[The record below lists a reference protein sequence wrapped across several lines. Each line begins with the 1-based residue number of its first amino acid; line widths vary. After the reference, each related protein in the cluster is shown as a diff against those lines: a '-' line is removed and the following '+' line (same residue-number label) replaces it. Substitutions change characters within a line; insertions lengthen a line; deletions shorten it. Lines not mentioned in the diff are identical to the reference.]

1 MTQTFDGRKSVLVV
15 RTDAS
20 ARIGLGHLR
29 RCVAL
34 ARRLHAAGSEI
45 HFLTKTEDIDPVLE
59 IGAIAETCLPVDP
72 ALDRQADAGRTAEYC
87 RSVGA
92 SHLIVDHYH
101 ADEPY
106 QRVLLDA
113 GLRWLQFDGAAA
125 TPQWADWVV
134 SMSPAADRE
143 GYQELQQ
150 RPETQLLLGPRYAIL
165 RDEFQRRRKGRHI
178 KPTVSSILLSFG
190 GGDDRGACLLFL
202 EALAMME
209 STFAVDLALGSANPR
224 LPAIRSW
231 IARHG
236 KGNIRVHV
244 DTERMADLMA
254 ESDLAIISGGTT
266 AFEAASAGL
275 PAMIVQIAANQRE
288 ISAAWDRLGV
298 AVDLGWLEALDAKKV
313 AGRIAELC
321 ERPERRQ
328 SLSLAGSREVDGH
341 GAERIVAALSN
352 LGTPSGLNAAVRGGQ
367 NVSQL

>member
-1 MTQTFDGRKSVLVV
+1 M
-15 RTDAS
+15 
-20 ARIGLGHLR
+20 
-29 RCVAL
+29 
-34 ARRLHAAGSEI
+34 
-45 HFLTKTEDIDPVLE
+45 E

-72 ALDRQADAGRTAEYC
+72 ALDGQADAGRTAEYC

-92 SHLIVDHYH
+92 SRLIVDHYQ

-134 SMSPAADRE
+134 SMSPAANRDHYR
-143 GYQELQQ
+143 ELQR
-150 RPETQLLLGPRYAIL
+150 RPETQLLLGPHYAIL
-165 RDEFQRRRKGRHI
+165 RDEFQHRRKGRHI

-190 GGDDRGACLLFL
+190 GGDDRGACLLCL
-202 EALAMME
+202 EALATME
-209 STFAVDLALGSANPR
+209 SIFAVDLVLGSANPR
-224 LPAIRSW
+224 LPSIRNW
-231 IARHG
+231 IARHS

-244 DTERMADLMA
+244 DTERMVDLMV

-266 AFEAASAGL
+266 AFEAATVGL

-298 AVDLGWLEALDAKKV
+298 AVDLGWIEALDATKV

-321 ERPERRQ
+321 ERPEHRQ

-341 GAERIVAALSN
+341 GADRIVAALSN
-352 LGTPSGLNAAVRGGQ
+352 FGTPSGLNAVVRGSQ
-367 NVSQL
+367 NVSHL

>member
-1 MTQTFDGRKSVLVV
+1 VTQAFNGHKSVVVV

-29 RCVAL
+29 RCAAL
-34 ARRLHAAGSEI
+34 ALRLHAAGAEI

-59 IGAIAETCLPVDP
+59 IGAIAEISLPVDP
-72 ALDRQADAGRTAEYC
+72 ALDGQADAARTAEYC
-87 RSVGA
+87 RSVAA
-92 SHLIVDHYH
+92 SRLIVDHYQ

-143 GYQELQQ
+143 RYQELQR
-150 RPETQLLLGPRYAIL
+150 RPETQFLLGPRYAIL
-165 RDEFQRRRKGRHI
+165 RDEFQHRQKARDVE
-178 KPTVSSILLSFG
+178 PTVSSILLSFG
-190 GGDDRGACLLFL
+190 GGDDRGACLLCL
-202 EALAMME
+202 EALGMIGNTIAID
-209 STFAVDLALGSANPR
+209 VVLGSANPR

-231 IARHG
+231 IAMHG

-244 DTERMADLMA
+244 DTERMAGLMA

-266 AFEAASAGL
+266 AFEAASVGL

-288 ISAAWDRLGV
+288 ISAAWNRLGV

-321 ERPERRQ
+321 ECPERRQ

-352 LGTPSGLNAAVRGGQ
+352 LGTPNGLNAAVRGGQ